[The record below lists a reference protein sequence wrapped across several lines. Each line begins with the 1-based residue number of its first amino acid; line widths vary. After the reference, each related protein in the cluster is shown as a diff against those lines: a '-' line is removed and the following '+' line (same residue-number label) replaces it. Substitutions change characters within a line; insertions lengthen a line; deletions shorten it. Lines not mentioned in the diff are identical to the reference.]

1 MHDSPAALEYI
12 RVLVW
17 PLVTLL
23 LIMRFGDTLITAIQK
38 SKVKLSLF
46 GVDIETSIAD
56 LERTLTAAVDG
67 ALSPKQWDLLEKI
80 WKKGSVSIQNEGYV
94 MNMSSDLAWIRP
106 IRNAG
111 LLMSLPDGKYIEQ
124 ATELVLTPLG
134 KLLMQARPEISSKSR
149 VAIS

>member
-1 MHDSPAALEYI
+1 MHDSPAILEYI
-12 RVLVW
+12 RILVW

-23 LIMRFGDTLITAIQK
+23 LIMKFGNTLITAIQK

-46 GVDIETSIAD
+46 GVEIETSIVD

-80 WKKGSVSIQNEGYV
+80 WKKGTVSVQNEGYV
-94 MNMSSDLAWIRP
+94 MDMSADLKWIRP

-124 ATELVLTPLG
+124 ATELALTPLG
-134 KLLMQARPEISSKSR
+134 KLLMQARR
-149 VAIS
+149 